1 MTDQTKFRLNKINY
15 FNQEINQRKLSSKK
29 LSKYLAAFDYIDKV
43 LIVLSATS
51 GGCWIFLSVS
61 VVGAPIGIAGSSFAV
76 FFSLTTEI
84 ITKLLSITRKKKKKH
99 DKIPMFAKSK
109 LNSIETL
116 VSLAL
121 IDMKISHEEFI
132 LILREKDKYEIKE
145 NLRYVNEKQ
154 GNMGLNSVNSK
165 FWKKWVV
172 CKLFTQVAIL
182 TVWRICRPKIII
194 FCCIYKN
201 EYTYSI
207 HCRSMKKKGVEVIEY
222 GGEIWVNQKHL
233 EKKLGIANISD
244 KTQYCP
250 SQYCPFVS

>member
-1 MTDQTKFRLNKINY
+1 M
-15 FNQEINQRKLSSKK
+15 
-29 LSKYLAAFDYIDKV
+29 
-43 LIVLSATS
+43 
-51 GGCWIFLSVS
+51 SVS

-99 DKIPMFAKSK
+99 DKIPMLAKSK

-132 LILREKDKYEIKE
+132 LILREKDKYEMKE

-165 FWKKWVV
+165 F
-172 CKLFTQVAIL
+172 
-182 TVWRICRPKIII
+182 
-194 FCCIYKN
+194 
-201 EYTYSI
+201 
-207 HCRSMKKKGVEVIEY
+207 
-222 GGEIWVNQKHL
+222 
-233 EKKLGIANISD
+233 
-244 KTQYCP
+244 
-250 SQYCPFVS
+250 